1 MRKVFVMVGVLAVL
15 ALVATSAS
23 AALQPRSPGDWTT
36 AAGGNGWYPNESA
49 PAGWGSILYNAPVVG
64 DEDRTLFNVEG
75 LTDETSGSTVN
86 YGASA
91 GATYG
96 QVSGL
101 AYDLKI
107 VSTTIVSNPLLNG
120 GDPTLAIYLGNST
133 RNPPPGGQPAGTS
146 GAFVLYNNGTP
157 AGAGGPVALFNP
169 GGTGTAPKQWVEGS
183 GAPDT
188 YPGAGSSGGS
198 TTLLYGAFQNV
209 GTVPV
214 LGTAYCGVETIDT
227 VTGKG
232 YLGTSIGTDNGLTLQ
247 VSGGQAA
254 AVAFF
259 GGVGNTINF
268 VPEINGP
275 SDGSTLA
282 GVNKA
287 YYNSPQDSGS
297 WQTESDDI
305 FDFLVP
311 DVEGAGGTL
320 SAGGLSVSD
329 SAGDEVQGSTQD
341 ASSLY
346 ATAVPE
352 PATLTL
358 LGLGLS
364 GLFLRKRRK

>member
-1 MRKVFVMVGVLAVL
+1 MRKVFVVLSVLAVL
-15 ALVATSAS
+15 VFVASAS
-23 AALQPRSPGDWTT
+23 ADGLVPRSPGDWTL
-36 AAGGNGWYPNESA
+36 AAGGNGWFPNEVA
-49 PAGWGSILYNAPVVG
+49 PATWGSVLFNAPSLG
-64 DEDRTLFNVEG
+64 DEDRTVFNVEG
-75 LTDETSGSTVN
+75 LTDTTSNKTAN

-91 GATYG
+91 GTTYG
-96 QVSGL
+96 QVTGL

-107 VSTTIVSNPLLNG
+107 VSAAVVVNPFLNG
-120 GDPTLAIYLGNST
+120 GDPTLAIFLGNST

-157 AGAGGPVALFNP
+157 VGAGGPVGLFNP
-169 GGTGTAPKQWVEGS
+169 GGTGTAPKQWVPNS
-183 GAPDT
+183 GTPDT
-188 YPGAGSSGGS
+188 YPGVGSSAGS
-198 TTLLYGAFQNV
+198 TTLLYGAFKNV
-209 GTVPV
+209 TGQS
-214 LGTAYCGVETIDT
+214 YCAVETIDT

-232 YLGTSIGTDNGLTLQ
+232 YLGTSIGTDNGLTL
-247 VSGGQAA
+247 VVAGGTAT
-254 AVAFF
+254 AFF

-282 GVNKA
+282 AVNAA
-287 YYNSPQDSGS
+287 YYSSPQDAGS

-311 DVEGAGGTL
+311 VEEGGTL
-320 SAGGLSVSD
+320 DVGGLSITD
-329 SAGDEVQGSTQD
+329 APGDEVQGSTQD

-346 ATAVPE
+346 ASAVPE

-364 GLFLRKRRK
+364 SLLLRKRRK